1 MKAWI
6 GVVAEKDRL
15 EMFLNWRDILLG
27 GSLNAMRHL
36 WEVESGNDALRD
48 FLKTKTYISLT

>member
-27 GSLNAMRHL
+27 GSLN
-36 WEVESGNDALRD
+36 
-48 FLKTKTYISLT
+48 I